1 MARSLSSQ
9 KRQRQNVKLAAR
21 NKARKSV
28 VKSKVRKV
36 RDSIQAR
43 DAATAQAAF
52 LDAVKVLD
60 RDANRRTIHPNTA
73 ARRKSRLA
81 RQLNAAAVH
90 LGPFFIDTV
99 VPGNPTS
106 VTSSSHTPSVWST
119 DNTVDMT

>member
-81 RQLNAAAVH
+81 RQLNALKAAARK
-90 LGPFFIDTV
+90 
-99 VPGNPTS
+99 
-106 VTSSSHTPSVWST
+106 
-119 DNTVDMT
+119 